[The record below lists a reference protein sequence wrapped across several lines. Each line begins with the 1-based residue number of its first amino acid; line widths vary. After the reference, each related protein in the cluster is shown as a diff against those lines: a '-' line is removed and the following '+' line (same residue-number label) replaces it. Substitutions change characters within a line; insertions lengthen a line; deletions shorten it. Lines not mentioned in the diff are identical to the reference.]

1 MTVNKVFDC
10 EIFCDTSDVGF
21 GGFVNSDLDSHLE
34 NIETFG
40 NWTESESLESSTWR
54 LLECVKRVIY
64 PFSSELENK
73 QVKINSDNK
82 NVEHILKVGSKKT
95 TLQKTATQIHSICES
110 QNVQLTPY
118 WIPRTQNDHVD
129 Q

>member
-1 MTVNKVFDC
+1 
-10 EIFCDTSDVGF
+10 
-21 GGFVNSDLDSHLE
+21 
-34 NIETFG
+34 
-40 NWTESESLESSTWR
+40 
-54 LLECVKRVIY
+54 VIY
-64 PFSSELENK
+64 PFSNELENK

-110 QNVQLTPY
+110 QNIQLTPY

>member
-1 MTVNKVFDC
+1 MTGNTVFDC
-10 EIFCDTSDVGF
+10 EIFCDASDVGF

-40 NWTESESLESSTWR
+40 NWIESESLESSSWR
-54 LLECVKRVIY
+54 ELECVKRAIY
-64 PFSSELENK
+64 TFSNELENK

-95 TLQKTATQIHSICES
+95 TLQKTATQIHS
-110 QNVQLTPY
+110 L
-118 WIPRTQNDHVD
+118 
-129 Q
+129 